1 MVVVQ
6 VGAVPQPA
14 QHQELTMSR
23 LNRRTLIVNSASAV
37 IGTTV
42 IGMAI
47 AREPQA
53 RNQIP
58 SRELRAL
65 IKAHEAMYAA
75 FGRAIH
81 ETGSSGRDCTK
92 ASRAE
97 EKALVAVCSYP
108 AVSEADRRVKA
119 KYLLKVEAR
128 GELDLK
134 EHMQA
139 VLRSTMWS
147 PRT

>member
-1 MVVVQ
+1 
-6 VGAVPQPA
+6 
-14 QHQELTMSR
+14 MSR

-37 IGTTV
+37 VGTTV
-42 IGMAI
+42 VGMTI
-47 AREPQA
+47 AKEPQA

-65 IKAHEAMYAA
+65 IKAHEATYVA

-81 ETGSSGRDCTK
+81 ETASNSRDCTQ
-92 ASRAE
+92 ASRTE
-97 EKALVAVCSYP
+97 EQALVALCSYP

-139 VLRSTMWS
+139 VLSSTIWR

>member
-1 MVVVQ
+1 
-6 VGAVPQPA
+6 
-14 QHQELTMSR
+14 MSK
-23 LNRRTLIVNSASAV
+23 LSRRTLIVNSANA
-37 IGTTV
+37 
-42 IGMAI
+42 AI
-47 AREPQA
+47 ALAVTGTASAKEPQA

-65 IKAHEAMYAA
+65 IKVHQEAYAA
-75 FGRAIH
+75 FDTAIH
-81 ETGSSGRDCTK
+81 ETGNNGRDCTR

-97 EKALVAVCSYP
+97 EKALVAICSYP
-108 AVSEADRRVKA
+108 AVSEADRRIKA

-139 VLRSTMWS
+139 VLRSTLWS
-147 PRT
+147 RNA

>member
-1 MVVVQ
+1 
-6 VGAVPQPA
+6 
-14 QHQELTMSR
+14 
-23 LNRRTLIVNSASAV
+23 
-37 IGTTV
+37 
-42 IGMAI
+42 MAI

-53 RNQIP
+53 RNPIP
-58 SRELRAL
+58 SREIRAL
-65 IKAHEAMYAA
+65 IKAHKAAYAA

-81 ETGSSGRDCTK
+81 ETGSNGCDCAK

-119 KYLLKVEAR
+119 KYLLVVEAR

-147 PRT
+147 QRT

>member
-1 MVVVQ
+1 MVGVQ
-6 VGAVPQPA
+6 LGAVPQPA
-14 QHQELTMSR
+14 QCQEFAMSR
-23 LNRRTLIVNSASAV
+23 VNRRTLILNSVSAV
-37 IGTTV
+37 ITSTAVGT
-42 IGMAI
+42 AI
-47 AREPQA
+47 AREPQR
-53 RNQIP
+53 RNQVP

-65 IKAHEAMYAA
+65 IEAHRATYAA
-75 FGRAIH
+75 FGSAVH
-81 ETGSSGRDCTK
+81 ERGSSGRDCAK

-108 AVSEADRRVKA
+108 AVSEADRRAKA
-119 KYLLKVEAR
+119 KYLLDVEAR

-147 PRT
+147 A

>member
-1 MVVVQ
+1 
-6 VGAVPQPA
+6 
-14 QHQELTMSR
+14 MSR
-23 LNRRTLIVNSASAV
+23 LSRRTFINNSASAV

-42 IGMAI
+42 IGTAN
-47 AREPQA
+47 ARKPQP

-58 SRELRAL
+58 SRELRGL
-65 IKAHEAMYAA
+65 IKAHQETYAA

-108 AVSEADRRVKA
+108 AVSEADRLAKA
-119 KYLLKVEAR
+119 TYLLEVEAR

-139 VLRSTMWS
+139 VLRSII
-147 PRT
+147 

>member
-1 MVVVQ
+1 
-6 VGAVPQPA
+6 
-14 QHQELTMSR
+14 MSR
-23 LNRRTLIVNSASAV
+23 LSRRTLILNSASA
-37 IGTTV
+37 
-42 IGMAI
+42 AI
-47 AREPQA
+47 ASAVTGTASAKEPRA

-65 IKAHEAMYAA
+65 INAHKATYAA
-75 FGRAIH
+75 FGRAVH
-81 ETGSSGRDCTK
+81 ETGSNRRDCSK
-92 ASRAE
+92 AGRAE
-97 EKALVAVCSYP
+97 EEALMAVCSYP

-147 PRT
+147 PCT

>member
-1 MVVVQ
+1 
-6 VGAVPQPA
+6 
-14 QHQELTMSR
+14 MSK
-23 LNRRTLIVNSASAV
+23 LSRRTLILNSATAAIALTV
-37 IGTTV
+37 TGT
-42 IGMAI
+42 AS

-58 SRELRAL
+58 SCELRAL
-65 IKAHEAMYAA
+65 IKAHKATYAS

-81 ETGSSGRDCTK
+81 ETCSSGRDCSK
-92 ASRAE
+92 AARAE
-97 EKALVAVCSYP
+97 EEALMAVCSFP

-139 VLRSTMWS
+139 VLRSTLWS
-147 PRT
+147 RNA

>member
-1 MVVVQ
+1 
-6 VGAVPQPA
+6 
-14 QHQELTMSR
+14 MSR
-23 LNRRTLIVNSASAV
+23 LSRRTLILNSASTALAV
-37 IGTTV
+37 TGT
-42 IGMAI
+42 AI

-53 RNQIP
+53 RNQTL

-65 IKAHEAMYAA
+65 IKAHKATYAA

-81 ETGSSGRDCTK
+81 ETGSNGRDCTK

-97 EKALVAVCSYP
+97 EEALMAVCSFP

-147 PRT
+147 PST